1 MIPRPD
7 FEKHF
12 PKPFQYHI
20 ASVIFEDMRFHYRPP
35 SDTSSLVSYQQANVM
50 TTVTSSIS

>member
-20 ASVIFEDMRFHYRPP
+20 AIVIFEDMRFHYRPP